1 MTTFAGIDIPHALTR
16 GWRRSLRTEAWY
28 RRRNGW
34 TAVVVAADN
43 GYRIVLK
50 RTVWTFED
58 ALADANAV
66 LR

>member
-1 MTTFAGIDIPHALTR
+1 MNQAATPSTLIR
-16 GWRRSLRTEAWY
+16 GWRQSLRTGAWY

-34 TAVVVAADN
+34 TAIVVVADN

-58 ALADANAV
+58 ALADANGV